1 MRPFITRS
9 FTLNNKIYACDAETL
24 AVLREQVQAR
34 RIECVAAIMAL
45 GLKSGRI
52 KEICS

>member
-1 MRPFITRS
+1 MKWFLSKS
-9 FTLNNKIYACDAETL
+9 FTLNDKIYACDAETL
-24 AVLREQVQAR
+24 AVLREQVQAQQ
-34 RIECVAAIMAL
+34 IECIAAIMTL